1 MQYSIAISTQDRTA
15 TVTHF
20 SERRRVV
27 RQSYYDLTGPSTRRI
42 LRLCRVLTPLKINKA
57 NGFYVFA
64 RLGA

>member
-1 MQYSIAISTQDRTA
+1 MRYSIAISLPDRTA

-20 SERRRVV
+20 NDSKRFV
-27 RQSYYDLTGPSTRRI
+27 RQNTYDLTGPSARRI
-42 LRLCRVLTPLKINKA
+42 FRLCRWLTPLKISKA